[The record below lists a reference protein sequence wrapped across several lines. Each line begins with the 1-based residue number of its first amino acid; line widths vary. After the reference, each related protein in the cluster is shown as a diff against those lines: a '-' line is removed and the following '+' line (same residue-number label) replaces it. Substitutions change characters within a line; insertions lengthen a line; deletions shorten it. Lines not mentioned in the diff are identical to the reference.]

1 MRNDLPMLLPSAA
14 LVLSLLACS
23 QPGPDPAQFT
33 GSAQPGRQ
41 ASGATFAAPANVP
54 VTAYPGSVRGSNSP
68 LGLEAAPA
76 NVPVTAYPGS
86 ARGSNSPLGFER
98 KPDQSPGSL
107 PVAP

>member
-1 MRNDLPMLLPSAA
+1 MRHDLPMPLSSTA
-14 LVLSLLACS
+14 LVLSFLVCP

-41 ASGATFAAPANVP
+41 AGGVTFAAPANVP
-54 VTAYPGSVRGSNSP
+54 VSAYTGS
-68 LGLEAAPA
+68 E
-76 NVPVTAYPGS
+76 
-86 ARGSNSPLGFER
+86 RGSNSPLGFEC